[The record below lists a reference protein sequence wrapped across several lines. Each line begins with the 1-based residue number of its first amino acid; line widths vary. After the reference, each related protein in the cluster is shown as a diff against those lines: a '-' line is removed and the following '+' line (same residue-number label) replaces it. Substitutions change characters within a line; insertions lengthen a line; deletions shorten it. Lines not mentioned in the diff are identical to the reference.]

1 MVAGEIDDAPSLAAR
16 LSALAQA
23 MQAADSVQ
31 STLDAIVQAAV
42 ETVPG
47 AQYASLSAVRGRR
60 EVVTVASTGELARAV
75 DQAQYDSGEG
85 PCLDALYHRA
95 SVLLPDLAVE
105 SRWPDFVA
113 RARQLAVNSM
123 LAVQLYVQG
132 DDLAALNMQSSQAH
146 AFTDESEHI
155 AQLFAAHAAVALAGA
170 EQRAHLTVALN
181 TRDAIGQAKGI
192 LMERHKVTAAQAF
205 AMLVHASSLT
215 NRKLVEIADQ
225 LLTTGALPGE

>member
-1 MVAGEIDDAPSLAAR
+1 MVAEEVGDAPSLAER

-42 ETVPG
+42 VTVPG

-75 DQAQYDSGEG
+75 DQAQYEAGEG

-95 SVLLPDLAVE
+95 SVRLPDLAVE
-105 SRWPDFVA
+105 SRWPDFVT
-113 RARQLAVNSM
+113 RARQLAVGSM
-123 LAVQLYVQG
+123 LAVQLFVEG
-132 DDLAALNMQSSQAH
+132 DELAALNMQSRQAH

-155 AQLFAAHAAVALAGA
+155 ARLFAAHAAVALAGA
-170 EQRAHLTVALN
+170 EQRAHLMVALDS
-181 TRDAIGQAKGI
+181 RDSIGQAKGI
-192 LMERHKVTAAQAF
+192 LMERHKVTAPEAF
-205 AMLVHASSLT
+205 AMLVRASSLS
-215 NRKLVEIADQ
+215 NRRLVDIADQ
-225 LLTTGALPGE
+225 LVVTGALPEV